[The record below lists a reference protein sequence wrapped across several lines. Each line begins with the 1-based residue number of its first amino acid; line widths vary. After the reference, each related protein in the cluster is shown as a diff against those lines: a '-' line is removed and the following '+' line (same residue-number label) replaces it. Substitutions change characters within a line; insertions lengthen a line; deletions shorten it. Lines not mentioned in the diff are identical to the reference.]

1 MFPGA
6 AARPLLAASS
16 TGHRLS
22 VIASSYQG
30 TQRPTRSCPSR
41 RPGREQ
47 RVLCE
52 AGRRRGSED
61 SPAEALL
68 PPKPLLG
75 LGARCPAVEAH
86 KCCWFLKV
94 LQLRLSSA
102 LLDPPVQWA
111 CSNLAPIRQLSLT
124 AAHSSPP
131 TEWANLG
138 SSSTC
143 TNHSAFLL
151 CVGLSGVAAC
161 VFRDFSIALPSPILR
176 VQRTGQNNLL
186 LHLRLRLLPKP
197 PSNSYCRGRR
207 EGGLGVMPPCLT
219 RTPCKSRS
227 SILCSILDYMKSP
240 LRA

>member
-75 LGARCPAVEAH
+75 LCARCPEAEAH

-94 LQLRLSSA
+94 LQLSLSSA

-111 CSNLAPIRQLSLT
+111 CSKPSTNQTAKSHCHSLLPTNCVGESRFQQHLHKPQCLSALR
-124 AAHSSPP
+124 
-131 TEWANLG
+131 
-138 SSSTC
+138 
-143 TNHSAFLL
+143 
-151 CVGLSGVAAC
+151 GLSGVAAC
-161 VFRDFSIALPSPILR
+161 VFRDFAVTLPSPILR
-176 VQRTGQNNLL
+176 VLRTGQNNLL
-186 LHLRLRLLPKP
+186 LDLRLRLLPKP
-197 PSNSYCRGRR
+197 ASNSYCRGRR
-207 EGGLGVMPPCLT
+207 EGLGVMPL
-219 RTPCKSRS
+219 
-227 SILCSILDYMKSP
+227 
-240 LRA
+240 